1 MQALNRLSVQQPGS
15 GHGFVSPSPVDA
27 AAVVDGA
34 VTIQVAAID
43 PATES
48 IETKLD
54 QRLDPIPG
62 HRGMWV
68 AICLEF
74 LEFAVFFA
82 VYFSARWSHP
92 ADFAA
97 GAAKLWTTGGVLI
110 TVAMVSSGWLL
121 TRALRSIAQDRRAT
135 AVRWMTAALIVGALY
150 PLTKVFE
157 WQWNLAHGL
166 DARAGIFVIVY
177 WYLTINHFIHASWG
191 LLGMAWC
198 TARLASG
205 SYSASDHR
213 GLHSLATYWH
223 ATDLVWLMMFALFY
237 AYA

>member
-1 MQALNRLSVQQPGS
+1 M
-15 GHGFVSPSPVDA
+15 
-27 AAVVDGA
+27 
-34 VTIQVAAID
+34 TIQVAAID

-48 IETKLD
+48 IETKVD